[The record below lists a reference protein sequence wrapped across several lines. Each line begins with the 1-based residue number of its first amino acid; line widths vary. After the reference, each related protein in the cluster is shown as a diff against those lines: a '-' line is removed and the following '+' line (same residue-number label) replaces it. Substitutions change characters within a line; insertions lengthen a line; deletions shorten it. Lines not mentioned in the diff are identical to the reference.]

1 MAEYN
6 YEFNYRITTNLPE
19 DIVKLLESGDVTEDE
34 VKSVIRNEMAENL
47 KRQFK
52 AELED
57 GLILRGT
64 APVIAVGSMRRH
76 RRTTDAVIL
85 FSSTKEKQ

>member
-52 AELED
+52 AEL
-57 GLILRGT
+57 
-64 APVIAVGSMRRH
+64 
-76 RRTTDAVIL
+76 
-85 FSSTKEKQ
+85 